1 MIENINREILD
12 AMLSFLPVD
21 FTFIDV
27 ADRVRFFNK
36 NGDRIFPRS
45 RSIIG
50 NKVHNCHPDGI
61 IPTLQRVLDEM
72 KEGTRD
78 DAVFWMD
85 YNGMKVYVRFI
96 AVRDKNGGYLGCMET
111 SQDVTDILEIEG
123 ERKFLI

>member
-1 MIENINREILD
+1 MIENIKRDILE
-12 AMLSFLPVD
+12 AMLSFLPID
-21 FTFIDV
+21 FTFIDEG
-27 ADRVRFFNK
+27 DRIRFFNK
-36 NGDRIFPRS
+36 KGDRIFLRP

-50 NKVHNCHPDGI
+50 NKVHDCHPDRI

-85 YNGMKVYVRFI
+85 HDGRKVYVRFI